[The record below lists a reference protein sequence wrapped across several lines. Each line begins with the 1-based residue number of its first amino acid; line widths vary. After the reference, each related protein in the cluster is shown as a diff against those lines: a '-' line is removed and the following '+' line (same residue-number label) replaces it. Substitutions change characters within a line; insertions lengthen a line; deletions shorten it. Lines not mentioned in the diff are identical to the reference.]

1 MKAALIGEKL
11 GHSYSKWIHEISFE
25 KQGIV
30 ASYDLLEISKED
42 LKNKGKSILSL
53 YDGYNV
59 TIPYKVE
66 ILSHIDVISEEAKRI
81 GAVNTL
87 VKKGKQWMGK
97 NTDYFG
103 FSKLLESIDINLKD
117 KEAVVLGTGGASR
130 AVITCLADKGCSSI
144 YVVSR
149 FPSSVDASMLSFL
162 EQEKAVLCDY
172 KKLSSLQAE
181 LLVNTTPVG
190 MFPHNEKMPI
200 ESKIIDSFNVVID
213 IIYNPIETTLL
224 LEAKKQGK
232 KTANGLMMLIYQAL
246 KAEECWLGREIE
258 EEKCKEII
266 VCIENQLQKIYSL

>member
-1 MKAALIGEKL
+1 M
-11 GHSYSKWIHEISFE
+11 
-25 KQGIV
+25 
-30 ASYDLLEISKED
+30 
-42 LKNKGKSILSL
+42 
-53 YDGYNV
+53 
-59 TIPYKVE
+59 E

-87 VKKGKQWMGK
+87 VKTGKQWMGK

-149 FPSSVDASMLSFL
+149 FPSSVDASMLFFL

>member
-25 KQGIV
+25 KQGIAV
-30 ASYDLLEISKED
+30 SYDLLEISKED

-87 VKKGKQWMGK
+87 VKTGKQWMGK

-172 KKLSSLQAE
+172 KKLSSMVLQ
-181 LLVNTTPVG
+181 L
-190 MFPHNEKMPI
+190 F
-200 ESKIIDSFNVVID
+200 
-213 IIYNPIETTLL
+213 
-224 LEAKKQGK
+224 
-232 KTANGLMMLIYQAL
+232 
-246 KAEECWLGREIE
+246 
-258 EEKCKEII
+258 
-266 VCIENQLQKIYSL
+266 